1 MLMVRGRG
9 FRHQIPQRAL
19 LLRDEAASTG
29 DGERV
34 AALPTVRLPAPA
46 ILDLKVQVPHLA
58 HTYGGV
64 SAKRGYAATRTALA
78 TRYTNILHCTAISCT
93 VLQYLALYCSILHC
107 TAILSRLLCTGTEKG
122 AYLDSSPA
130 RRRYGVPTAGKREIV
145 SW

>member
-1 MLMVRGRG
+1 MVRGRG

-78 TRYTNILHCTAISCT
+78 T
-93 VLQYLALYCSILHC
+93 SILHC